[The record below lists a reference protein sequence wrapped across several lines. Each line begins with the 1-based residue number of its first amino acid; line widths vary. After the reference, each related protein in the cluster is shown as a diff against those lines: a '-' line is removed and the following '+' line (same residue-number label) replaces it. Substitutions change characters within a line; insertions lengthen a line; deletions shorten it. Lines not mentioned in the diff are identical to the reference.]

1 MSDIAENLMDYIGH
15 RSIINTHCH
24 HLRDLDFTNYDLDV
38 LLKNSYVAWCNVA
51 WDSTPVSRAN
61 LLEKVR
67 FNAAFVW
74 LQKSLVEIYHLPEP
88 LTAENW
94 DNVSSIIRRAYK
106 DEVRHTGMMQN
117 LCGYVKILEDAYW
130 DPGSDLGHPDLF
142 TPIFRV
148 NSFLFGYGPEARDH
162 DGNNA
167 LILYDHRITDIDEY
181 TSFVYGKIQ
190 EMKKRGCVALK
201 VPVAYDRRL
210 DFTETYKEA
219 AQKAF
224 YEDRS
229 EADIKAFQDYL
240 FFEICKMAS
249 EESLPIQ
256 VHTGMGRLRQS
267 NALWLREAIEKNP
280 ATKFVLLHC
289 SYPWT
294 QDISALLRYYPNVY
308 PDLSYLPLLSTVAC
322 QHTLHDMIEGGTS
335 EKVCWGCDTWTPEE
349 SYGSLLAFRHS
360 MVRTMTE
367 KVESGYLSL
376 EDARTVMDNIIYH
389 NAKSLYKL

>member
-1 MSDIAENLMDYIGH
+1 
-15 RSIINTHCH
+15 
-24 HLRDLDFTNYDLDV
+24 
-38 LLKNSYVAWCNVA
+38 
-51 WDSTPVSRAN
+51 
-61 LLEKVR
+61 
-67 FNAAFVW
+67 
-74 LQKSLVEIYHLPEP
+74 
-88 LTAENW
+88 
-94 DNVSSIIRRAYK
+94 
-106 DEVRHTGMMQN
+106 
-117 LCGYVKILEDAYW
+117 
-130 DPGSDLGHPDLF
+130 
-142 TPIFRV
+142 
-148 NSFLFGYGPEARDH
+148 
-162 DGNNA
+162 
-167 LILYDHRITDIDEY
+167 
-181 TSFVYGKIQ
+181 
-190 EMKKRGCVALK
+190 MKKRGCVALK

-210 DFTETYKEA
+210 DFTETSKQA
-219 AQKAF
+219 AQSAF

-267 NALWLREAIEKNP
+267 NAMWLREAIEKNP

-335 EKVCWGCDTWTPEE
+335 EKLCWGCDTWTPEE

-376 EDARTVMDNIIYH
+376 EDARTVMDNIAYH